1 MDGPLLSHCM
11 VDAKS
16 ACRCPSRFF
25 DNPISTVFAAAATA
39 ASGDAVGVVYVKDMR
54 VMTAVLR
61 PLDETRWEV
70 VCRVN
75 GELYKA
81 EVVSNRWWYRSSH
94 ALSSSFVPRFSEL
107 RSSAN
112 GHNIAVGEPDLPRSH
127 DARGFSGVVGSR

>member
-16 ACRCPSRFF
+16 ARRCPSRFF

-81 EVVSNRWWYRSSH
+81 EVVSNRELAEQRLVHYKN
-94 ALSSSFVPRFSEL
+94 ALEATGWRE
-107 RSSAN
+107 
-112 GHNIAVGEPDLPRSH
+112 G
-127 DARGFSGVVGSR
+127 